1 MMDTHVVIII
11 LLLVLIGLNLWD
23 MCRRESFSSVGGNYF
38 NVDYNTMDVKCDDL
52 TGTDACVVKTVK
64 PKRKEVCTKK
74 LNFISPTQ
82 RIQDMNAR
90 ASSKNMKQLNRV
102 DGVISDDLDMNMD
115 MDMDNDLD
123 MDMGMSLDQI
133 ANDNEDDI
141 HYSSNKQRENNNL
154 KILNIIDNKKYKDNN
169 TLSDIDE
176 QLISLN

>member
-1 MMDTHVVIII
+1 MY
-11 LLLVLIGLNLWD
+11 
-23 MCRRESFSSVGGNYF
+23 RRESFSSVGGNYF

-102 DGVISDDLDMNMD
+102 SDDMEMD
-115 MDMDNDLD
+115 MEME

-133 ANDNEDDI
+133 ANDLEDDI
-141 HYSSNKQRENNNL
+141 HYSSNKQRENNNS

>member
-1 MMDTHVVIII
+1 MIDSHVVIII

-23 MCRRESFSSVGGNYF
+23 MYRRESFSSVGGNYF

-90 ASSKNMKQLNRV
+90 ASSKNMKQSNRM
-102 DGVISDDLDMNMD
+102 DGDILDD
-115 MDMDNDLD
+115 MDL
-123 MDMGMSLDQI
+123 DMGMSLDQI
-133 ANDNEDDI
+133 ANNFEDDI
-141 HYSSNKQRENNNL
+141 EYNSNKQRENNNS

>member
-11 LLLVLIGLNLWD
+11 LLLILIGLNLWD
-23 MCRRESFSSVGGNYF
+23 MYRRESFSSVGGNYF
-38 NVDYNTMDVKCDDL
+38 NVDYKTMDVKCDDL

-64 PKRKEVCTKK
+64 PRRKEVCTKK

-90 ASSKNMKQLNRV
+90 ASSKNIQQLNR
-102 DGVISDDLDMNMD
+102 MD
-115 MDMDNDLD
+115 SGIPDD

-133 ANDNEDDI
+133 ANDFEDDI
-141 HYSSNKQRENNNL
+141 EYSSNKKRENNNS

-169 TLSDIDE
+169 TLSDIDD

>member
-1 MMDTHVVIII
+1 MIENTHIVIII
-11 LLLVLIGLNLWD
+11 LLLLLIGLNVWD
-23 MCRRESFSSVGGNYF
+23 MYRRESFSSVGGNYF

-52 TGTDACVVKTVK
+52 TGTDTCVVKTVK

-102 DGVISDDLDMNMD
+102 SDDMD
-115 MDMDNDLD
+115 MDMEMEMD
-123 MDMGMSLDQI
+123 MEMGMSLDQI
-133 ANDNEDDI
+133 ANDFEDDI
-141 HYSSNKQRENNNL
+141 QYSSNKQRENNNS

-176 QLISLN
+176 ELISLN

>member
-1 MMDTHVVIII
+1 MDTYIFIIII

-64 PKRKEVCTKK
+64 PKRKEICTKK
-74 LNFISPTQ
+74 FNFISPTQ

-90 ASSKNMKQLNRV
+90 ASSKNMKQSNST
-102 DGVISDDLDMNMD
+102 DEGMQDNMD
-115 MDMDNDLD
+115 MN

-133 ANDNEDDI
+133 ANDFEDDI
-141 HYSSNKQRENNNL
+141 HYNSNKQREKNNL

>member
-1 MMDTHVVIII
+1 MEETHIVIIL
-11 LLLVLIGLNLWD
+11 LLLVLIGLNVWD
-23 MCRRESFSSVGGNYF
+23 MYRRESFSSVGGNYF

-90 ASSKNMKQLNRV
+90 ASSKNMKQLNSV
-102 DGVISDDLDMNMD
+102 DNVMD
-115 MDMDNDLD
+115 MDMDLDMD

-133 ANDNEDDI
+133 ANDFEDDI
-141 HYSSNKQRENNNL
+141 EYSSTKQRENNNS